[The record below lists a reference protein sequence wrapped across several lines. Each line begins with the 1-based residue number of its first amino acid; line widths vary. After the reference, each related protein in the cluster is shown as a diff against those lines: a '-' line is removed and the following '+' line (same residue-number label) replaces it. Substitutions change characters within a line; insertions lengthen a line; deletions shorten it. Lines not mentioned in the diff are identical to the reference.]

1 MMPDQ
6 EGKRSI
12 LVVGSIN
19 MDVVSKVD
27 RFPQPGE
34 TVSGLGTSFFPG
46 GKGANQA
53 AAAAKA
59 GAACSMIGAVGS
71 DPFGDALVHS
81 LEDSG
86 VGVQSVLTKE
96 GTSGLAVITVSA
108 DGENHIV
115 LSEGA
120 NGMLT
125 ADDAAAETDWG
136 GVYAVLL
143 QNEIPW
149 ETSKAV
155 IRSASE
161 AGVRVWLNPAPAR
174 EVPAELLPLL
184 DTLIVNETEASAVS
198 GIRVAHIGSAE
209 AAASELLSR
218 GAGRV
223 VVTLGEQGCL
233 CAESSGD
240 RCAVPAY
247 KVEAAD
253 TTAAGDTFI
262 GAFAA
267 ACAQGSESR
276 EALRFAAAAAAI
288 AVTRHGAQSS
298 IPSKDEIEAFM
309 AGELAGE

>member
-1 MMPDQ
+1 MPDQ
-6 EGKRSI
+6 QGKRSI

-19 MDVVSKVD
+19 MDVVSKVE

-34 TVSGLGTSFFPG
+34 TLSGLGTSFFPG

-71 DPFGDALVHS
+71 DPFGDALVGS

-96 GTSGLAVITVSA
+96 GTSGLAIITVNA

-120 NGMLT
+120 NGLLT
-125 ADDAAAETDWG
+125 AEDAAAEADWD

-149 ETSKAV
+149 ETGTAV
-155 IRSASE
+155 IRSAGE

-184 DTLIVNETEASAVS
+184 DTLIVNETEAAAVS
-198 GIRVAHIGSAE
+198 GILVGDIGSAE

-218 GAGRV
+218 GARRV

-233 CAESSGD
+233 YAEAAGD
-240 RCAVPAY
+240 PFAVPAY

-267 ACAQGSESR
+267 ACAQGSEAR
-276 EALRFAAAAAAI
+276 EALRFASAAAAV
-288 AVTRHGAQSS
+288 AVTRQGAQSS
-298 IPSKDEIEAFM
+298 IPSKAEVEAFM
-309 AGELAGE
+309 AGELARK